1 MRTFC
6 IITTEANALMA
17 KIHERMPVLLRPAD
31 FSQWLDSGVLGEEL
45 RELLGPYPV
54 DSMETWTVSKAVSR
68 ASNEGAEL
76 INRVQ

>member
-17 KIHERMPVLLRPAD
+17 QIHERMPVLLQPGD
-31 FSQWLDSGVLGEEL
+31 FVQWLDPKVPGEDL
-45 RELLGPYPV
+45 RRLLRPYPV
-54 DSMETWTVSKAVSR
+54 DPMETWTVSKAVSR

-76 INRVQ
+76 IKRPA